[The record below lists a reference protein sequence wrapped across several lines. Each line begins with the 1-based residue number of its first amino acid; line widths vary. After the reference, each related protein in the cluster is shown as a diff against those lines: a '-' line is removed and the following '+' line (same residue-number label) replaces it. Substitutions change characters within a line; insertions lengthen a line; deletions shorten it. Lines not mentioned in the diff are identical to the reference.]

1 SLTEALRSEPPGQ
14 ELQQHVVSGVGAR
27 RAVAFH
33 GHGAGGLDHR
43 KDEIRE
49 FFHRVD
55 RGLRSRLPDHDAPLV
70 LAGVGD
76 LIPLYREA
84 NGHRG
89 LLPEAIAG
97 NPEGQTVELLA
108 SRAWEMVR
116 PSLEAAD
123 QAPADRYEELAGGT
137 RVSNELATI
146 LRAAHEGRVSDLFL

>member
-1 SLTEALRSEPPGQ
+1 VPLFPLMSMERPFYVLALSQNDVRLIRATRTEAIELDLGDVPRSLTEALRSEPPGQ

-70 LAGVGD
+70 LAGVEY

-97 NPEGQTVELLA
+97 NPEGQTVELL
-108 SRAWEMVR
+108 
-116 PSLEAAD
+116 
-123 QAPADRYEELAGGT
+123 
-137 RVSNELATI
+137 
-146 LRAAHEGRVSDLFL
+146 